1 MALTTET
8 IGGLIV
14 VVVISMIISVISSV
28 MLGTLNIISLCIVTM
43 IFMVV
48 LLIERFIVQT
58 RFINKLDIVNELRNE
73 VH

>member
-1 MALTTET
+1 MTET

-28 MLGTLNIISLCIVTM
+28 MLGTLNIFSLCIVTL

-48 LLIERFIVQT
+48 LLIERFVVQT